1 MEERALVDR
10 LIRGETRAWEA
21 LVDGYGPAVHEA
33 ASFTLRRVLGT
44 AAVEDVENVV
54 QAVFVALCD
63 KNMHR
68 LRLFQGR
75 SSLKTWLTSVTTRFA
90 LNYIRTEKRKGAL
103 RHASLDPAVDIAARA
118 ADFLAEFDE
127 RDRLHAAIERIPFRE
142 RLILKLFHF
151 DGLSYKAIAGT
162 LRIPVNSIS
171 PLLLRARESI
181 RREIARLDGE
191 APGRC
196 PSERR

>member
-10 LIRGETRAWEA
+10 LIRGEPLAWET
-21 LVDGYGPAVHEA
+21 LVDEYGPAVHEA
-33 ASFTLRRVLGT
+33 ASFTLRRVL
-44 AAVEDVENVV
+44 AAAPAEDVENVV
-54 QAVFVALCD
+54 SAVFVALCD
-63 KNMHR
+63 KSMHR

-75 SSLKTWLTSVTTRFA
+75 SSLRTWLTSVTTRYA

-103 RHASLDPAVDIAARA
+103 RHAPLDPGADVAARD
-118 ADFLAEFDE
+118 ADLLSEFDE
-127 RDRLHAAIERIPFRE
+127 RERLYAAIERIPFRE
-142 RLILKLFHF
+142 RLVLKLFHF
-151 DGLSYKAIAGT
+151 DGLPYKAIARA

-171 PLLLRARESI
+171 PLLLRARDSI